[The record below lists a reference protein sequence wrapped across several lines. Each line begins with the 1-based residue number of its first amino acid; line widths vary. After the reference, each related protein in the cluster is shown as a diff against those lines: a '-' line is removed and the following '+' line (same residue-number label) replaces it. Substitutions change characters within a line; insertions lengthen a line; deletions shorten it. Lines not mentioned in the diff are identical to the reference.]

1 MEEKRFTGKL
11 TTDGKKIFEG
21 DIVEAETTG
30 SKYPLFIGG
39 QVKWDEENKK
49 WLNLNFFDDDVPHTL
64 FLKDVIPNV
73 MKLIN
78 N

>member
-1 MEEKRFTGKL
+1 MQEKRFTGKL

-21 DIVEAETTG
+21 DIVEAKTKG
-30 SKYPLFIGG
+30 KYPLFIGG
-39 QVKWDEENKK
+39 QVKWDDENEK

-73 MKLIN
+73 MKIIN
-78 N
+78 G